1 MSKLTRDVRYA
12 LRQLRSNPGF
22 TLVALLTLGLGIGA
36 NTAMFSVV
44 DAVLLRPLP
53 FREPKQ
59 LVAVRTTEPGRRDD
73 IGVSYPAFLDWRNR
87 NHVFE
92 GLSAFREDDFTLTGK
107 GEAAHLFGGVV
118 SANTFSLL
126 GVSPL
131 LGRNFLPD
139 EDQPLSTGLPVILSD
154 HLWRDRF
161 ASDPGILGQTLTI
174 SSQVFTIVG
183 VMPAGF
189 QFPVQA
195 NGIDFWTTLA
205 LDARPMN
212 GGPPLSSQRGV
223 SYLDVLARLK
233 PYILL
238 SQAQSEMSAIQDSI
252 NRQYPENRPKGIAI
266 VPEIDDV
273 VGSARSGLLILLG
286 AVGFVLLIACANI
299 SNLFLAKALT
309 RQREI
314 TVRRALG
321 ATRWSLV
328 RQLTMESLLLAG
340 AGAAV
345 GLVFAVWS
353 IRLLTRLSPAELPRI
368 LDSGLNLRVLG
379 FTAATAVLTSVLFG
393 LVPAIHATSTG
404 LASSLNEVGRSGT
417 ETRGRRRLSNS
428 FVIAQSA
435 LAVVLL
441 AGAGLLLRTLVGL
454 GKVDPGFAKDHV
466 ITFGLDLPSRY
477 GHVQR
482 VQFYQQLLA
491 QIRNLPGVQSAS
503 AAFPLPLSADDVKT
517 SFDVEGQPR
526 KESAR
531 PVTTLHVVDND
542 YFHALG
548 IPLLRG
554 RAFDAHDDD
563 PQATPVVVISE
574 DLAKQVFP
582 GVDPI
587 GKRIQPNISSGNAAA
602 PMRRVVGVV
611 GDVKAEGL
619 SAPAIPESYVPYAQL
634 PFAPMSVLV
643 RTVLGPEGMVP
654 TLTKQVQSLDKDLPL
669 LNVKP
674 LEQYVDDS
682 IAGTKFEA
690 ILLGIFAG
698 LAFLLT
704 AIGLFGVISYT
715 TVRRTR
721 ELGIRLALG
730 AERREIV
737 GLVVTSGLWLAGL
750 GTAIGLAAALL
761 LSRFMASLLYG
772 ISATD
777 PLTFAVVA
785 IALVGTAA
793 LASYIPARRA
803 ARIDPMAALRYE

>member
-212 GGPPLSSQRGV
+212 GGPPLTSQRGV

-404 LASSLNEVGRSGT
+404 LASSLNEVGRSRT

>member
-404 LASSLNEVGRSGT
+404 LASSLNEVGRSRT

>member
-393 LVPAIHATSTG
+393 LVPAIHATSAG

-441 AGAGLLLRTLVGL
+441 AGAGLLSRTLVGL

>member
-212 GGPPLSSQRGV
+212 GGPPLTSQRGV

-393 LVPAIHATSTG
+393 LVPAIHATSAG

-417 ETRGRRRLSNS
+417 ETRGRQRLSNS

-619 SAPAIPESYVPYAQL
+619 SAPAIPESYVPYVQL